1 MLRLTLLIT
10 GQLLRPIHNLLIGVT
25 YWSTAILCRLVALR
39 LILIVRAVVTNSI
52 LVGLVVVLLEYLVML
67 NYHYLLVSSLMEDLV
82 YLVML
87 RLTLVCFN
95 LLTDYLRFAALL
107 ILLDLE
113 FILVLVVLE
122 NLVVLQLLSQ
132 SILMRSNYSSHS
144 LENIRLDLDMEHLKD
159 MEISR
164 TLLVVLRQ
172 VHLITLVLVPS
183 LHGTNLK
190 KQLHLPTTV
199 VL

>member
-1 MLRLTLLIT
+1 MM
-10 GQLLRPIHNLLIGVT
+10 P
-25 YWSTAILCRLVALR
+25 
-39 LILIVRAVVTNSI
+39 
-52 LVGLVVVLLEYLVML
+52 
-67 NYHYLLVSSLMEDLV
+67 
-82 YLVML
+82 
-87 RLTLVCFN
+87 RLTLVYFN
-95 LLTDYLRFAALL
+95 LLTDYLRFTALL

-113 FILVLVVLE
+113 FILDLVVLE

-132 SILMRSNYSSHS
+132 SILMRSNYYSHS

-190 KQLHLPTTV
+190 RR
-199 VL
+199 